1 MRLVASF
8 PLALRIRIEVKPRL
22 PFKLH
27 RINRKPRY
35 LSPSAISAFFSFLSR
50 STLYRSD
57 TLQASPIE
65 ISTKTSVSSCDTNI
79 TRRNDAVPSFLRSR
93 VPLLRRNNCN
103 PLPLVIPLL
112 IPFWLG
118 GETRFQSYCLES
130 VRRVA
135 SRRLFLTSWHSAKLS
150 FLDLTFRF
158 VIFDEIRRMIGL
170 PRSEFAF
177 DAIRYQETLS
187 FLVLGYYCTSGV
199 ALIVKFL

>member
-1 MRLVASF
+1 MPF
-8 PLALRIRIEVKPRL
+8 PR
-22 PFKLH
+22 
-27 RINRKPRY
+27 
-35 LSPSAISAFFSFLSR
+35 FFFFLSR

-65 ISTKTSVSSCDTNI
+65 ISTKTSVSSCDTNV
-79 TRRNDAVPSFLRSR
+79 TRRIDAVPSFLRSR

-103 PLPLVIPLL
+103 PPLVIPLL

-135 SRRLFLTSWHSAKLS
+135 FPLSNELTFHETFVSGFNFS
-150 FLDLTFRF
+150 FRF

-177 DAIRYQETLS
+177 DVIRYQETLS
-187 FLVLGYYCTSGV
+187 FLVLGHYCTSRV
-199 ALIVKFL
+199 ALMMTNFINYNRSKIN